1 MYKTRNTRYQAAI
14 LRGSEILLIKHR
26 EHADGR
32 SYWVLPGGR
41 MEADETEIECVR
53 REVFEET
60 NLDVSVADLLLDE
73 PPFVDNGGPY
83 QSFKTYLCHPLTAE
97 AAPGYEPELD
107 AAAVYA
113 IVEVAWFHL
122 ADESTWKDNVVD
134 DPIIAPLLRRIRA
147 ALEKMN
153 TRPAKK
159 DYNASRES
167 L

>member
-1 MYKTRNTRYQAAI
+1 MDKTRHTRYQAAI
-14 LRGSEILLIKHR
+14 VRGSEILLIRHR

-32 SYWVLPGGR
+32 SYWVLPGGG
-41 MEADETEIECVR
+41 MEANETEIDCVR

-83 QSFKTYLCHPLTAE
+83 QRFRTYLCHPLTSQ

-113 IVEVAWFHL
+113 IVEVAWFRL
-122 ADESTWKDNVVD
+122 ANETTWGDIVLN
-134 DPIIAPLLRRIRA
+134 DPITAPLLRRIRA
-147 ALEKMN
+147 ALEKQKGTN
-153 TRPAKK
+153 HDNKT
-159 DYNASRES
+159 SIS
-167 L
+167 